1 VPAVSDGALAGR
13 KILITGGSTG
23 LGAALAGLCTQA
35 GAAVGIVARSAER
48 LAEVAD
54 ATGAVAVPVDIS
66 DFDAATAAVEE
77 IAGRLGGIDT
87 LVNNAGVMLHSP
99 VGAGFA
105 EDWQRIFDIN
115 VIGTLHVTRAALP
128 YLRAAPRGDLLMV
141 ASTSA
146 DKVTAPDYGVYA
158 ATKAAQA
165 RLVDGLR
172 LELADA
178 PHVRVVLVKPGF
190 MNTPG
195 LGPGTRNPELQQNV
209 VALKE
214 KIGLPPVRVAEQLLH
229 VLAVPPEVTITELT
243 IMPTAKA

>member
-1 VPAVSDGALAGR
+1 
-13 KILITGGSTG
+13 
-23 LGAALAGLCTQA
+23 
-35 GAAVGIVARSAER
+35 
-48 LAEVAD
+48 
-54 ATGAVAVPVDIS
+54 VPVDIS

-77 IAGRLGGIDT
+77 IAGRLGGIDA

-99 VGAGFA
+99 VGAGYA
-105 EDWQRIFDIN
+105 DDWQRIFDIN
-115 VIGTLHVTRAALP
+115 VIGTLHITRAALP
-128 YLRAAPRGDLLMV
+128 HLRAAPRADLLMV

-146 DKVTAPDYGVYA
+146 DRVNAPDYGVYA

-178 PHVRVVLVKPGF
+178 PQVRVVLVKPGF

-195 LGPGTRNPELQQNV
+195 LGPGTRNPELQKNV
-209 VALKE
+209 TALKE
-214 KIGLPPVRVAEQLLH
+214 KIGLPPVRVAEQLVH
-229 VLAVPPEVTITELT
+229 VLAVPQEVTITEIT